1 MAISHANIVTSTT
14 PVALNTASSNWTT
27 IRVTAK
33 TTALSVGGSGVAAT
47 TGSVIAIDASAEFT
61 LPPGDVLYGVSTGAG
76 AAQVTR
82 IVS

>member
-1 MAISHANIVTSTT
+1 MAITHAKVVTSTT
-14 PVALNTASSNWTT
+14 PVALNTASRDWTT
-27 IRVTAK
+27 LRVTAI
-33 TTALSVGGSGVAAT
+33 TTALSVGTTGVAAD
-47 TGSVIAIDASAEFT
+47 TGSVIAINASETFQ